1 MMKNKGMFTGWKDV
15 FSFTAAQ
22 NIKGGSYKIVT
33 IITGILVAVVFALIS
48 IAMAAMQSEDSDE
61 IDVDSDFMTKLS
73 TVYLV
78 DNEILQDDKMNELI
92 TMALSLEGAIPEKY
106 TVNVIAKDKIEE
118 FIYEEKS
125 LVVQLEDYSDFT
137 LSFNTLVPSDD
148 DEKQEIAEEY
158 LGYVVGC
165 ADMYSAIVSDIPE
178 ENIIYFA
185 APYLTQ
191 ATSVDEGVQSI
202 SVFIA
207 NMLVPMVVSM
217 ILYCMI
223 ILYGQNV
230 TKIVVA
236 EKSSKLMEM
245 LLTSIKPYA
254 LIAGKILAIVTIAV
268 GQILL
273 WGICGFGGYKVGDI
287 IATKINPDYVNYLDA
302 IIDLLAKDNGANAF
316 TWYSFVIAFVF
327 IVVGFLTYSVL
338 AGLVA
343 ATISRLEDLSTGMAL
358 FQVPVIIGW
367 LGAYL
372 TPMFEIKVLDKIVN
386 YLPVSSPFSVPGS
399 IILGKMSI
407 LESMISLIIL
417 IATCV
422 ALMLYTGKVYKGKL
436 FNRK

>member
-22 NIKGGSYKIVT
+22 NIKGGSYKVVT
-33 IITGILVAVVFALIS
+33 IITAFLVAVVFALIS
-48 IAMAAMQSEDSDE
+48 IVMAAMQGDDSDE
-61 IDVDSDFMTKLS
+61 IDVDSDFSTKLS

-78 DNEILQDDKMNELI
+78 ENEILQDEKMNELI
-92 TMALSLEGAIPEKY
+92 TMALSLDGAIPEKY
-106 TVNVIAKDKIEE
+106 AVNVITKDKIEE
-118 FIYEEKS
+118 VIYEEKS
-125 LVVQLEDYSDFT
+125 VVVELEDYSDYT
-137 LSFNTLVPSDD
+137 LSFKTLVASDD

-158 LGYVVGC
+158 LEYVVSC
-165 ADMYSAIVSDIPE
+165 ADMYSAIVAEIPE
-178 ENIIYFA
+178 ENIVYFA

-191 ATSVDEGVQSI
+191 ATSADDGVQSI

-207 NMLVPMVVSM
+207 NMIVPMVVSM

-245 LLTSIKPYA
+245 LLTSVKPYA
-254 LIAGKILAIVTIAV
+254 LIAGKILAIVAIAV
-268 GQILL
+268 GQIML
-273 WGICGFGGYKVGDI
+273 WGVCGFGGYKVGDM

-372 TPMFEIKVLDKIVN
+372 TPMLNNKLVDAIVN
-386 YLPVSSPFSVPGS
+386 YLPISSPFAVPGN
-399 IILGKMSI
+399 IILGKFSVM
-407 LESMISLIIL
+407 ESMISLL
-417 IATCV
+417 VLSLTCV
-422 ALMLYTGKVYKGKL
+422 GLILYTGKVYKGKL

>member
-22 NIKGGSYKIVT
+22 NIKGGSYKVVT
-33 IITGILVAVVFALIS
+33 IITAFLVAVVFALIS
-48 IAMAAMQSEDSDE
+48 IVMAAMQDDDSDD
-61 IDVDSDFMTKLS
+61 IDVDSDFSTKLS

-78 DNEILQDDKMNELI
+78 ENEILQDEKMNELI
-92 TMALSLEGAIPEKY
+92 TMALSLDGAIPEKY
-106 TVNVIAKDKIEE
+106 AVNVITKDKIEE
-118 FIYEEKS
+118 VIYEEKS
-125 LVVQLEDYSDFT
+125 VVVELEDYSDYT
-137 LSFNTLVPSDD
+137 LSFKTLVASDD

-158 LGYVVGC
+158 LEYVVSC
-165 ADMYSAIVSDIPE
+165 ADMYSAIVAEIPE
-178 ENIIYFA
+178 ENIVYFA

-191 ATSVDEGVQSI
+191 ATSVDDGVQSI

-207 NMLVPMVVSM
+207 NMIVPMVVSM

-245 LLTSIKPYA
+245 LLTSVKPYA
-254 LIAGKILAIVTIAV
+254 LIAGKILAIVAIAV
-268 GQILL
+268 GQIML
-273 WGICGFGGYKVGDI
+273 WGVCGFGGYKVGDM

-372 TPMFEIKVLDKIVN
+372 TPMFNNKLVDAIVN
-386 YLPVSSPFSVPGS
+386 YLPISSPFAVPGN
-399 IILGKMSI
+399 IILGKFSVM
-407 LESMISLIIL
+407 ESMISLL
-417 IATCV
+417 VLSLTCV
-422 ALMLYTGKVYKGKL
+422 GLILYTGKVYKGKL